1 MKKLILILLLF
12 TPVWAFTQTN
22 TFTDKEVVEMDS
34 LFQVYEQTDSLQK
47 LEIGLLNIQIGNY
60 TTLHIQDS
68 LHIAFMLEKTD
79 LLNQRIE
86 LYMDLTKELRPKWYN
101 KPVIHFFLGAATIV
115 TASWVVSNV
124 KQYLQYMALT
134 NTDKKEIERIARKEI
149 KDFMGKPQF
158 KTEVQKVIADEIKK
172 GRNTRSEIVDIVSK
186 VMLELYKTFWFR
198 RSMWQSEIKRV
209 K

>member
-22 TFTDKEVVEMDS
+22 TFTDKEVIQMDS

-47 LEIGLLNIQIGNY
+47 LEINLLNTQIINY
-60 TTLHIQDS
+60 RTLHTQDS
-68 LHIAFMLEKTD
+68 LHIAFMSEKTD

-124 KQYLQYMALT
+124 K
-134 NTDKKEIERIARKEI
+134 
-149 KDFMGKPQF
+149 
-158 KTEVQKVIADEIKK
+158 
-172 GRNTRSEIVDIVSK
+172 
-186 VMLELYKTFWFR
+186 
-198 RSMWQSEIKRV
+198 
-209 K
+209 